1 MCGRFLRTWSAH
13 FVGFFQYICETR
25 TSSHRSFPGGS
36 VSHAQVQLIICQ
48 SQQETPFF
56 SAFVELNNKI
66 EHVLQRGRLGSSL
79 QASVPRYWIRR
90 LPPPPYLFSAWLFAF
105 TIKRH
110 LHYLLE
116 KQQKK
121 WESKPVWPLGGGT
134 RSTRFWIHR
143 GLSGVNIQEQSC
155 CPSRLRSKRPIFTTH
170 EDAFHL
176 HQPRSNTPNMW
187 KGRDASV
194 TNTQSRKQ
202 RSWGCTECASVLGA
216 SSGVASKTCRKS
228 KRLDIKLQISPPIA
242 GAVEYTPPTVWCWC
256 FPLSPPCS
264 NSWPSGDFAFTCLF
278 RQANIYQTTAP
289 FRQAAINSRR
299 PLPPD
304 FTIKARHCWP
314 TYDREIK
321 TTVNIWQWVRVN
333 CIWLCRFIHIRA
345 HTIYEDDV

>member
-1 MCGRFLRTWSAH
+1 MSSKFRGKNSWKLEKIPAVSKTQRGITSPAPSAHPSSKHTSQINACFLRTWSAH

-121 WESKPVWPLGGGT
+121 WESKPVWPLGGG
-134 RSTRFWIHR
+134 RHGRRASEST
-143 GLSGVNIQEQSC
+143 
-155 CPSRLRSKRPIFTTH
+155 
-170 EDAFHL
+170 ED
-176 HQPRSNTPNMW
+176 
-187 KGRDASV
+187 
-194 TNTQSRKQ
+194 
-202 RSWGCTECASVLGA
+202 
-216 SSGVASKTCRKS
+216 
-228 KRLDIKLQISPPIA
+228 
-242 GAVEYTPPTVWCWC
+242 
-256 FPLSPPCS
+256 
-264 NSWPSGDFAFTCLF
+264 
-278 RQANIYQTTAP
+278 
-289 FRQAAINSRR
+289 
-299 PLPPD
+299 
-304 FTIKARHCWP
+304 
-314 TYDREIK
+314 
-321 TTVNIWQWVRVN
+321 
-333 CIWLCRFIHIRA
+333 
-345 HTIYEDDV
+345 